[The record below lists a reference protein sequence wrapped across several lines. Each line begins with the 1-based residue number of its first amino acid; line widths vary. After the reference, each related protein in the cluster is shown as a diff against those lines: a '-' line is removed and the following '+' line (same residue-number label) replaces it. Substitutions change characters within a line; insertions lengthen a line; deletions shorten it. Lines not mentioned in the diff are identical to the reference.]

1 MEFVVILEWIHGSS
15 CDEAEYGWIWADG
28 NDGFSI
34 LEILKRIVFYV
45 LLFVGAG
52 IDRYECFRCGGQINV
67 VVQSSKSLWK
77 LKTGVYQLTLVSDKQ
92 VFKHWCHF
100 FFFSPPDFMNIKR
113 VYGSILARKI
123 TLAGVSSSS
132 PSASIS
138 FYILL
143 PRINEIARMF
153 VNFQLDSMARNF
165 QRVNIETFQ
174 KFKKSLKILYIRDNE
189 NRIERRINRSL
200 L

>member
-15 CDEAEYGWIWADG
+15 CDEAKYGWIWADG
-28 NDGFSI
+28 NGGFSI

-165 QRVNIETFQ
+165 QRVNIETFR

>member
-1 MEFVVILEWIHGSS
+1 MP
-15 CDEAEYGWIWADG
+15 
-28 NDGFSI
+28 
-34 LEILKRIVFYV
+34 
-45 LLFVGAG
+45 
-52 IDRYECFRCGGQINV
+52 
-67 VVQSSKSLWK
+67 
-77 LKTGVYQLTLVSDKQ
+77 
-92 VFKHWCHF
+92 F
-100 FFFSPPDFMNIKR
+100 FFFFPPPDFMNIKR

-165 QRVNIETFQ
+165 QRVNIETFR

>member
-28 NDGFSI
+28 NGGFSI

-100 FFFSPPDFMNIKR
+100 FFFFPTRFHEYKACIRFDS
-113 VYGSILARKI
+113 GSKNNSRGCFVVLPLCI
-123 TLAGVSSSS
+123 
-132 PSASIS
+132 
-138 FYILL
+138 YI
-143 PRINEIARMF
+143 
-153 VNFQLDSMARNF
+153 
-165 QRVNIETFQ
+165 
-174 KFKKSLKILYIRDNE
+174 ILYSFTTN
-189 NRIERRINRSL
+189 
-200 L
+200 